1 MLEEAKKNKKSLRPM
16 VTLFLKCFDLFLGV
30 TVKFDLCYQWYGRR
44 PWGVG
49 GWEGGAV
56 MRCGLERLMQNGV
69 IRGFFNV
76 LSRKATGRWT
86 KLFELNF
93 TVRKTCPHSSSV
105 FPVLGT

>member
-1 MLEEAKKNKKSLRPM
+1 MLSMAWEEAR
-16 VTLFLKCFDLFLGV
+16 
-30 TVKFDLCYQWYGRR
+30 
-44 PWGVG
+44 G
-49 GWEGGAV
+49 GWGLGGGAV

-69 IRGFFNV
+69 VRGFLNV

-93 TVRKTCPHSSSV
+93 TVRKTCPHSPSV